1 VPPGTRVA
9 LQFPD
14 LSAEALGVVRN
25 SGAGFLG
32 VEFSQIHYFRQRSW
46 NKPAGLRRKTD
57 FYVAVAIVLVL
68 VAAVLYTVPGLVPEW
83 VPFSP
88 PWARR
93 ASRTPASFSLG
104 SSKSD
109 VYAVQG
115 PPMRMTDT
123 VWHYGPSRVYFR
135 GDAVT
140 GWSVSSGTPLRLGQG
155 EPDASS
161 GQQNSFAVGSTQSEV
176 LAAQGPPTELTDE
189 VWRYGASEV
198 YFKGG
203 RVVKWKAGPGLALN
217 AEPGQAAKKRLP
229 LSGK

>member
-1 VPPGTRVA
+1 M
-9 LQFPD
+9 LQLPE
-14 LSAEALGVVRN
+14 LSAEAHGVVRN
-25 SGAGFLG
+25 SEAGALG
-32 VEFSQIHYFRQRSW
+32 IEFSQLTYFGRRSW
-46 NKPAGLRRKTD
+46 NRPAGLRRKAD
-57 FYVAVAIVLVL
+57 FYVAAAIVLVL
-68 VAAVLYTVPGLVPEW
+68 VAAVLYIVPGLVPEW

-93 ASRTPASFSLG
+93 TSLTPASFSLG

-135 GDAVT
+135 GDAVI

-189 VWRYGASEV
+189 VWRYGSSEV

-203 RVVKWKAGPGLALN
+203 RVVKWKAGPGQSLN
-217 AEPGQAAKKRLP
+217 VDPGQAARKRSIP
-229 LSGK
+229 SQ